1 MNILL
6 ELERESFMTRYSN
19 LLSHVVTLAM
29 SVSAHANTEELMCD
43 ET

>member
-6 ELERESFMTRYSN
+6 ELESKSFMTRHSN
-19 LLSHVVTLAM
+19 LLSHIITLAM
-29 SVSAHANTEELMCD
+29 SVSAYANTEELMCD